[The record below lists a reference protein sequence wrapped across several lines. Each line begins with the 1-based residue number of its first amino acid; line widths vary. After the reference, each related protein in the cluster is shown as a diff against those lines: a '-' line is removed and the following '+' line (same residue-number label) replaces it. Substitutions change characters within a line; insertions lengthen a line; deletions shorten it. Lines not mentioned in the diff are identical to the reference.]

1 MARLT
6 VRLPDSLHRV
16 LAQRAEAEGVS
27 KNQYIV
33 YALSQVTAVKTVA
46 AQRAA
51 YAELLERLE
60 QLGGRGAGKRAA
72 ARFSRARAVGEEFLP
87 AEAAGGRGGKAKRK
101 SAKAKRPGRS
111 EARTRK

>member
-16 LAQRAEAEGVS
+16 LEQRAEAEGVS

-46 AQRAA
+46 AQRTA
-51 YAELLERLE
+51 YSDLLERLE
-60 QLGGRGAGKRAA
+60 QLAGKGSGKRAA
-72 ARFSRARAVGEEFLP
+72 ERFLSARAAGEEFLP
-87 AEAAGGRGGKAKRK
+87 AEAPRSRGGQAKGKATVPGKSRARSRK
-101 SAKAKRPGRS
+101 
-111 EARTRK
+111 